1 MKQTYIKPTAFIITI
16 ENATPLAGSYDKLS
30 GSMQASP
37 GISGSRLFSPSW
49 QWEEAEE
56 TTDNDESDWDF
67 GEED

>member
-1 MKQTYIKPTAFIITI
+1 MKQNYIKPTANVITI
-16 ENATPLAGSYDKLS
+16 NNATPLADSFEHLS
-30 GSMQASP
+30 GSMQNNP
-37 GISGSRLFSPSW
+37 GFSGSRLFSPSW